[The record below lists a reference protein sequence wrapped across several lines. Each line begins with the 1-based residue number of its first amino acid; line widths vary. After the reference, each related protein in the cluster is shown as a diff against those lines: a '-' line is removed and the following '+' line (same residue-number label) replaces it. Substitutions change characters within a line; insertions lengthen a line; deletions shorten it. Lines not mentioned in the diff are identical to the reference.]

1 MPGFQAFLLPVGI
14 IHLIYGLVLFVI
26 FPLPD
31 GVDIWP
37 LLAAIAAGLFRTAS
51 VTTMLYLMRRE
62 EVSRIIPVVYT
73 YPIFVAI
80 MATALLGETLPY
92 LGWLAIIIVVTG
104 AVMVSAKQGTTGST
118 TWLGKSF
125 LLLFG
130 ASLLM
135 AMADIA
141 SKYALAY
148 ISFWNIFSIG
158 VFCLSGAFLLISMRP
173 HIFKQLGNME
183 KRNSV
188 FGLLAFNETL
198 APVGIVLMLWALGR
212 GPVSLVSTIIGSRP
226 IFVVIFALIMSRISP
241 MFLEWTPG
249 KGMLALRLIATA
261 MIVGGI
267 AIIYLM

>member
-1 MPGFQAFLLPVGI
+1 MPSFQAFLLPVGM

-80 MATALLGETLPY
+80 MATVLLGETLSY

-104 AVMVSAKQGTTGST
+104 AVMVSAKQGT
-118 TWLGKSF
+118 
-125 LLLFG
+125 
-130 ASLLM
+130 
-135 AMADIA
+135 
-141 SKYALAY
+141 
-148 ISFWNIFSIG
+148 SFWNIFSIG

-173 HIFKQLGNME
+173 RIIRQLGNME